1 MFFGCVQNRK
11 HYISVS
17 DYPARSLHLCRLSI
31 IILIQL
37 PAAVGRSEAGL
48 MLDSAMT

>member
-1 MFFGCVQNRK
+1 MMFSCVQNRE

-17 DYPARSLHLCRLSI
+17 DYSAPSLHLCRLSI

-37 PAAVGRSEAGL
+37 PAAVGRSEAAL